1 MHKEQSLPEKS
12 AAIDEIDRKILRALY
27 LDGRISFRDLGQRVY
42 LSPNATAERVRRLQ
56 SRGIIRGFHALL
68 DPVTLGIAFEAYI
81 DVKLQRGTSA
91 QDFETTVLKLPGVI
105 SMAIL
110 TGSFDVRL
118 RVACKHQAELMHLIE
133 ILRTR
138 IGVHETSSSV
148 ICHEVR
154 SGSWNI

>member
-1 MHKEQSLPEKS
+1 MPKKQPVPENS
-12 AAIDEIDRKILRALY
+12 PAIDEIDRKILRALCR
-27 LDGRISFRDLGQRVY
+27 DGRISFRDLGQHVY
-42 LSPNATAERVRRLQ
+42 LSPNATAERVRRLR
-56 SRGIIRGFHALL
+56 SSGVIRGFHASL
-68 DPVTLGIAFEAYI
+68 DPALLGISLEAYI

-91 QDFETTVLKLPGVI
+91 QDFETAVLKLPGVI

-148 ICHEVR
+148 VCHEVH
-154 SGSWNI
+154 SSNWNI